1 MPALIAIGDKDTLI
15 HTANS
20 WDSYQQ
26 ISDAYLAI
34 FSGAGHGFLNQ
45 YNTELAASVSEF
57 LDHEVEKVE
66 VAIIRSKI

>member
-1 MPALIAIGDKDTLI
+1 M
-15 HTANS
+15 
-20 WDSYQQ
+20 
-26 ISDAYLAI
+26 
-34 FSGAGHGFLNQ
+34 NQ